1 MGGSRAFQLHTV
13 SDVLT
18 CGNGR
23 NDEEYILVR
32 AVDVKIVNYNMLFL
46 LYCTYDCYTVPEYLM
61 YSPTKR

>member
-1 MGGSRAFQLHTV
+1 MGGRRAFQLHTV

-46 LYCTYDCYTVPEYLM
+46 LYCTYDC
-61 YSPTKR
+61 

>member
-1 MGGSRAFQLHTV
+1 MVEYYVLAKAGGDGGRGAFQLHTV

-46 LYCTYDCYTVPEYLM
+46 LYCTYDC
-61 YSPTKR
+61 